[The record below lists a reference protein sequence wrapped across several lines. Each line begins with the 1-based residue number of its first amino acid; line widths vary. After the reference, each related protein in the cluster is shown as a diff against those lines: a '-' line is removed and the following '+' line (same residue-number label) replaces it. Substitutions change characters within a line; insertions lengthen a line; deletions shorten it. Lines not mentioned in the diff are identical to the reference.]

1 MARWEKTKIQP
12 TGRMT
17 RAAAIR
23 EVSRMRNR
31 AVARLLALINRD
43 MPDLMTPDLVRALKT
58 SYSMFSEDV
67 ETNIIERGE
76 WATAKES
83 SSVAKN
89 SPSKKAGCTRF
100 VNQKRTAA
108 ELKCCSDGHEHQYTR
123 QYLERVKKGKDD
135 PRFIRHGNVIYGLTT
150 TTTTT
155 T

>member
-1 MARWEKTKIQP
+1 MSPWKKVILQP

-31 AVARLLALINRD
+31 AVARLLTIIGRD

-67 ETNIIERGE
+67 ETNIIARGE

-89 SPSKKAGCTRF
+89 SP
-100 VNQKRTAA
+100 TA
-108 ELKCCSDGHEHQYTR
+108 LDK
-123 QYLERVKKGKDD
+123 
-135 PRFIRHGNVIYGLTT
+135 
-150 TTTTT
+150 
-155 T
+155 